1 MTKNNTLQ
9 AVSESF
15 GLIFLLERKLEYIF
29 DRILASDNL
38 TAKQWLVLAAIE
50 KLCKQKP
57 SIQEV
62 AKLLATS
69 HQNIKA
75 ISLNLAKGGFVTLEK
90 DPKDKRVT
98 RLSTTD
104 KSKAFWQGREAEDK
118 AFLLELF
125 KNLSDQEKFTLLQS
139 LGKLLQGTDE
149 LAERINREKEQCN
162 E

>member
-1 MTKNNTLQ
+1 
-9 AVSESF
+9 
-15 GLIFLLERKLEYIF
+15 
-29 DRILASDNL
+29 
-38 TAKQWLVLAAIE
+38 
-50 KLCKQKP
+50 
-57 SIQEV
+57 
-62 AKLLATS
+62 
-69 HQNIKA
+69 
-75 ISLNLAKGGFVTLEK
+75 LNLAKGDFVTLEK

-125 KNLSDQEKFTLLQS
+125 KNLSDQEKLTLHQS